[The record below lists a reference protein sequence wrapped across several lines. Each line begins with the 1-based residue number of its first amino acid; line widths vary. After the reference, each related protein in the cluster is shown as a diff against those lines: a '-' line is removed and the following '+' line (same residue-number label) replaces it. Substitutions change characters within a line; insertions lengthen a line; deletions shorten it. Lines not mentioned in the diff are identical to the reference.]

1 MDLGFIANIEQNHK
15 APAHIGRKAVVM
27 ALQLADLDLNF
38 IFVMRKQYSI
48 R

>member
-15 APAHIGRKAVVM
+15 ASVHIGRKAVVM
-27 ALQLADLDLNF
+27 AMQLADLDLNF
-38 IFVMRKQYSI
+38 IFVMHKQCSI